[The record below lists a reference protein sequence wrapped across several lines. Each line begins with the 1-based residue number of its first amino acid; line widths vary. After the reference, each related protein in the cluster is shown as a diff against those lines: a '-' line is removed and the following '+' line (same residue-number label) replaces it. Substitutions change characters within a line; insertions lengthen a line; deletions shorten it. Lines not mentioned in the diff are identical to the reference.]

1 MAPDSLFSAMQDW
14 TLQRYQW
21 QTHSKHMLL
30 CPGVVPSLR
39 AVIEAV
45 TEVGD
50 KVVVQPPVYFPFFEV
65 VDESQRELLLN
76 PLRLENGSYR
86 FDLEHLE
93 QCAQQGAKLLLLCSP
108 HNPVGRVWQREE
120 LTSILDIARRYQ
132 MIVLSDEIH
141 ADLIYS
147 GQQHIPI
154 ASLAQDVKVITALSA
169 SKTFNIP
176 GLGLSALIIEDTA
189 LRKAVQ
195 QVFNH
200 WHVSATNPF
209 SMVAFETAYR
219 EGLPW
224 LNDLMPYLAD
234 TAAMVTQKFAT
245 EAPQIKLIEPEGT
258 YLLWLDCREMGLD
271 DAELKDFFVNQAKVG
286 LSPGRLF
293 GEAGSGFMR
302 MNIAAPRSLIE
313 QSVQRIIDALSA

>member
-1 MAPDSLFSAMQDW
+1 
-14 TLQRYQW
+14 
-21 QTHSKHMLL
+21 
-30 CPGVVPSLR
+30 
-39 AVIEAV
+39 
-45 TEVGD
+45 
-50 KVVVQPPVYFPFFEV
+50 VYFPFFEV
-65 VDESQRELLLN
+65 VDESQRELLFN
-76 PLRLENGSYR
+76 PLCLEDGSYR

-141 ADLIYS
+141 ADLIYR

-154 ASLAQDVKVITALSA
+154 ASLAKDVKVITALSA

-176 GLGLSALIIEDTA
+176 GLGLSALIIEETA

-224 LNDLMPYLAD
+224 LNTLMPYLAD
-234 TAAMVTQKFAT
+234 TAAMVTEKFAT

-271 DAELKDFFVNQAKVG
+271 DGELKDFFVNQAKVG